1 MEISETIQT
10 ITRLCA
16 RNSRES
22 ICKPE
27 HRAIVNSRNKN
38 GSLIF
43 NEMSHKSYFSPP
55 LRMC

>member
-22 ICKPE
+22 ILNLIIE
-27 HRAIVNSRNKN
+27 LSSIQAIKTAV
-38 GSLIF
+38 
-43 NEMSHKSYFSPP
+43 
-55 LRMC
+55 